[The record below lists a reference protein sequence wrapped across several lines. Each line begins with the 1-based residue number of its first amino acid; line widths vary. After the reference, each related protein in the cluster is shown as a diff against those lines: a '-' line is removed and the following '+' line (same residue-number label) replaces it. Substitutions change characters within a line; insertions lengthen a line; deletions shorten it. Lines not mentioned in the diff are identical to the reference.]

1 MPFSPFGCHCGD
13 TSLGLET
20 TGQMTTG
27 GASGGASD
35 EEELLVT
42 EGLREISGQ

>member
-1 MPFSPFGCHCGD
+1 MSFSPFRCHCGD

-20 TGQMTTG
+20 TGQMTI
-27 GASGGASD
+27 GGASD

>member
-1 MPFSPFGCHCGD
+1 M
-13 TSLGLET
+13 SLGLET
-20 TGQMTTG
+20 TGQMTI
-27 GASGGASD
+27 GGASD